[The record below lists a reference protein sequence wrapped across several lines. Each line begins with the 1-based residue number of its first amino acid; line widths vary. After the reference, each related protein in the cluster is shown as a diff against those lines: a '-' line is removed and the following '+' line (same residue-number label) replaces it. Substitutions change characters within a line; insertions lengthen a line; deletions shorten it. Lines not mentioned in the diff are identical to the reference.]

1 MKNGGALSKPW
12 REVSGLNGWQPSLEY
27 MTLKSLLFSVVD
39 KTAHVW
45 QQEMYFQCCGAHLF
59 TLKYKNSV
67 RVVSS
72 MRTHN

>member
-1 MKNGGALSKPW
+1 MVGLLVNPGGK
-12 REVSGLNGWQPSLEY
+12 VSGLKGWQPSLEY